1 MEENKD
7 TTVVEDT
14 QEETQEKDNETKT
27 YTLDEVNKLLQAEAD
42 RRVSSALA
50 KQKKDYEKKLSLSK
64 LDGAEREKAESAQT
78 IQELQEQLASF
89 QLEKNKSELKS
100 VLSGRGLSAE
110 FADLISITDDLGESQ
125 KKIERLDKLFKAAV
139 QAEVEKKLSG
149 GSPKGNTLTDGEL
162 TEKQVKKMSLA
173 QLSELERT
181 NPEIY
186 KKYFN

>member
-14 QEETQEKDNETKT
+14 QEETQEGNETKT

-42 RRVSSALA
+42 KRVSSALA
-50 KQKKDYEKKLSLSK
+50 KQKKNYEKKLSLSK
-64 LDGAEREKAESAQT
+64 LDGAEREKAETAQT

-110 FADLISITDDLGESQ
+110 FADLISITDDLDESQ
-125 KKIERLDKLFKAAV
+125 KKIEKLDKLFKAAV

-162 TEKQVKKMSLA
+162 TEKQVRKMSLA